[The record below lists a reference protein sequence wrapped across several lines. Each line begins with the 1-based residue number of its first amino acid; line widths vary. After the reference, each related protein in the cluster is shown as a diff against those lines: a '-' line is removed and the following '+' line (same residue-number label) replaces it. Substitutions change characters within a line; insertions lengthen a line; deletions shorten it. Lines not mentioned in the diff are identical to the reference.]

1 MATHAYNTAIHA
13 TTGKSPFFNLYFRDA
28 ATTYQALSLMG
39 KQQPEN
45 MEATIPYHMIS
56 RTRAIFIDCA
66 KTITEN
72 DKQRNK
78 KFNKGIDENRFKPG
92 DLIFVKHIPKT
103 GINEKLQPKYTG
115 PYRLIEHLSQNIY
128 IVESIIT
135 GKTYKTHIRRAVL
148 AHAEALPEGIH
159 PNLNKC
165 FPEFPEIILEDEGL
179 EEVTREEAISE
190 WIIEKGNDEMD
201 KLITDKPELTTL
213 ELDITNSIWEDN
225 RKLNICI
232 IDALEVLPRGFV
244 KRLYDKYDYLNI
256 HTARKKLENTNLAKI
271 ADPEMGKIYEKTMST
286 RNRKAKWI
294 LIQAKLLHKVDRVQ
308 ELLCSKYLPDSYK
321 RLLLTNTQQNRLF
334 WTIEGLRK
342 IPQYNKNEIDFMVLH
357 MPISY
362 PLTFLGKKRIIE
374 NLKEMAYKL
383 EANPVL
389 NYHED

>member
-1 MATHAYNTAIHA
+1 MRTLEEEYNIKRVFTSAYNPQSSGLIEAFHKTLGKNIRILCSKYSDWPVWVTMATHAYNTAIHS

-45 MEATIPYHMIS
+45 MEAAIPYHMIS

-78 KFNKGIDENRFKPG
+78 KINKGIEENRFKPG
-92 DLIFVKHIPKT
+92 DLIFVKNIPKT

-179 EEVTREEAISE
+179 EEITRETAISE
-190 WIIEKGNDEMD
+190 WIIEKEKKASVTAPLFKNKAWLWAIMT
-201 KLITDKPELTTL
+201 LI
-213 ELDITNSIWEDN
+213 I
-225 RKLNICI
+225 
-232 IDALEVLPRGFV
+232 
-244 KRLYDKYDYLNI
+244 
-256 HTARKKLENTNLAKI
+256 
-271 ADPEMGKIYEKTMST
+271 
-286 RNRKAKWI
+286 
-294 LIQAKLLHKVDRVQ
+294 
-308 ELLCSKYLPDSYK
+308 
-321 RLLLTNTQQNRLF
+321 LLLGWFSIKMIRQN
-334 WTIEGLRK
+334 
-342 IPQYNKNEIDFMVLH
+342 
-357 MPISY
+357 
-362 PLTFLGKKRIIE
+362 
-374 NLKEMAYKL
+374 
-383 EANPVL
+383 
-389 NYHED
+389 